1 MLSVSRLCA
10 MNPRTAMDCIACAVM
25 PTAVWLIPVAVQNRI
40 TRSCAVSF
48 VVAFA
53 MAYSLHRPARYA
65 AGGGGGGFG
74 GLGGGGF
81 GGFGGGME
89 ATHSRFWPAWRRRQT
104 ILHRPVA
111 LRYWMTLMMRPTT
124 PPLAST

>member
-1 MLSVSRLCA
+1 

-40 TRSCAVSF
+40 TCSCAVSF

-81 GGFGGGME
+81 GGFGGSMG
-89 ATHSRFWPAWRRRQT
+89 AAHSTHSITSSARASSVGGTVRPS
-104 ILHRPVA
+104 ILAV
-111 LRYWMTLMMRPTT
+111 
-124 PPLAST
+124 

>member
-1 MLSVSRLCA
+1 

-40 TRSCAVSF
+40 TCSCAVSF

-74 GLGGGGF
+74 GF
-81 GGFGGGME
+81 GGSMG
-89 ATHSRFWPAWRRRQT
+89 TTYCRLWPALPPPYP

-111 LRYWMTLMMRPTT
+111 RGTG
-124 PPLAST
+124 

>member
-1 MLSVSRLCA
+1 

-40 TRSCAVSF
+40 TCSCAVSF
-48 VVAFA
+48 VGAFA

-81 GGFGGGME
+81 GGFGGSMG
-89 ATHSRFWPAWRRRQT
+89 SG
-104 ILHRPVA
+104 
-111 LRYWMTLMMRPTT
+111 LRSYFGSCTLLGHATT
-124 PPLAST
+124 PEINSSSFLSSSAAACISGGLLPMTIREDG

>member
-1 MLSVSRLCA
+1 

-40 TRSCAVSF
+40 TCSCAVSF

-74 GLGGGGF
+74 GF
-81 GGFGGGME
+81 GGSMG
-89 ATHSRFWPAWRRRQT
+89 TTYSRLWPAWRARQPN
-104 ILHRPVA
+104 L
-111 LRYWMTLMMRPTT
+111 TL
-124 PPLAST
+124 PLAFGTGLPP

>member
-1 MLSVSRLCA
+1 MRGDADSSMA
-10 MNPRTAMDCIACAVM
+10 DTG
-25 PTAVWLIPVAVQNRI
+25 AVQNRI

-65 AGGGGGGFG
+65 AGDGGGGFG

-81 GGFGGGME
+81 GGFGGSMG
-89 ATHSRFWPAWRRRQT
+89 TTYSRLWPAWRRRQT
-104 ILHRPVA
+104 VLHRPVA
-111 LRYWMTLMMRPTT
+111 LRYCGSDEKSCWLGWLDEDIKG
-124 PPLAST
+124 LAVWSVGQPDPQ